1 MRSTAAPSAP
11 PAADT
16 RAALLQAAAA
26 EFAEAGYHDATI
38 RAICRRAGANVAAVH
53 YHFGDKEQLYL
64 AVLRHLMDEA
74 NRRLPFDMGLGPEAT
89 PAERL
94 RAFVRSLLGRL
105 LEPGPH
111 AWLGRLV
118 ARELLE
124 PTPALE
130 VMIREHIRP
139 MSEQLRAVITA
150 ILGPDRDEQ
159 TLGFCGLSI
168 VSQCFFYFHC
178 RAVVSRLLPDLPQG
192 PAAVEPLTEHITRFS
207 LAALKNFARR
217 PGRTAVRRVPVAPGR
232 RSARARPRGPARAVA
247 TPASSQLP

>member
-1 MRSTAAPSAP
+1 MRSTGDSPAPST
-11 PAADT
+11 ADT

-74 NRRLPFDMGLGPEAT
+74 NRRLPFDMGLGPQSA
-89 PAERL
+89 PAARL
-94 RAFVRSLLGRL
+94 RALVRSLLGRL

-139 MSEQLRAVITA
+139 MSEQLRSVITA
-150 ILGPDRDEQ
+150 ILGSDRDEQ

-192 PAAVEPLTEHITRFS
+192 PAAVGPLTEHITRFS
-207 LAALKNFARR
+207 LAALEKFARR
-217 PGRTAVRRVPVAPGR
+217 PVGAGTRRAPTPPPRSPRVRR
-232 RSARARPRGPARAVA
+232 RSPRHAGTAAFSPQK
-247 TPASSQLP
+247 P